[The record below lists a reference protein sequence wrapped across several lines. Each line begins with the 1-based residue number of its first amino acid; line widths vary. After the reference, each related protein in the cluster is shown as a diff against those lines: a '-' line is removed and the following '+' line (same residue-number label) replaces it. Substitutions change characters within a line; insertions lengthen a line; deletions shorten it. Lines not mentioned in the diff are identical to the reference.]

1 MDRLQGRSEA
11 ILSTIVAE
19 FISTGEPVGSRTIAK
34 KKGVSLSPASIR
46 NIMSDLTEWGYI
58 TQPHV
63 SAGRIP
69 TDRGYRFY
77 VDSILASGP
86 LLPGQEQAAI
96 EALIRAAGLDMR
108 DMLRKCSSVLAG
120 LSMQAGVV
128 TATAVMEQR
137 FRAIEFV
144 KLAADRILVMLVC
157 TGGLVQNK
165 IILDDDG
172 TEQET
177 LERYSR
183 MITDMLKDLDLH
195 QARERIEKE
204 LEREKT
210 KMDALL
216 AKALRLGYV
225 ILAQRAA
232 REIFIEGQTNI
243 LGQPEFAD
251 VEQLKALLT
260 TFEEKSKLLRILDK
274 TLEARGIQVFI
285 GSEHGLDE
293 IDTCAII
300 AYPIRTGEAVVGSI
314 GVIGPKRM
322 NYHKMVSLV
331 DNTGQALTRVVK
343 EIVESAL

>member
-1 MDRLQGRSEA
+1 MDRLEGRTEA

-19 FISTGEPVGSRTIAK
+19 YITTGEPVGSRTIAK

-46 NIMSDLTEWGYI
+46 NIMSDLTELGYI
-58 TQPHV
+58 IQPHV

-77 VDSILASGP
+77 VDGILATGG
-86 LLPGQEQAAI
+86 LAPGQEQATI
-96 EALIRAAGLDMR
+96 EALIRAAGLDIR
-108 DMLRKCSSVLAG
+108 DTLRQCSSVLAG

-128 TATAVMEQR
+128 TATEVIEQR

-144 KLAADRILVMLVC
+144 KLAVDRILVILVC
-157 TGGLVQNK
+157 RGGLVQNK
-165 IILDDDG
+165 IIFDDDA

-183 MITDMLKDLDLH
+183 MITDMLKDLDLR
-195 QARERIEKE
+195 QARERIENE

-210 KMDALL
+210 QVDAIL
-216 AKALRLGYV
+216 AKALRLGHV

-243 LGQPEFAD
+243 VGQPEFAD
-251 VEQLKALLT
+251 MEQLKALLI

-293 IDTCAII
+293 IDTCAIV

-322 NYHKMVSLV
+322 NYRRMVSLV
-331 DNTGQALTRVVK
+331 DNTGQALTRVLK
-343 EIVESAL
+343 EIVESTF